1 LAAHNRLLSPNREP
15 EAGGA
20 NAYQNRLNPI
30 AAWDNQSGDHSCV
43 VHTVVIKSVFER
55 ALADCP
61 RSERPPDRSSSS
73 GQPRQR
79 SSYGRV
85 QPSVAYLQASLK
97 VANEINNPGYRSST
111 LNSLGNAYI
120 SLAKV
125 NYRRANSADQRGDS
139 TEANRF
145 REQAFSYD
153 SKALKH
159 FQNSLNLAR
168 TDDRE

>member
-1 LAAHNRLLSPNREP
+1 LQIARAQKDRQTEAAVLGSL
-15 EAGGA
+15 G
-20 NAYQNRLNPI
+20 NAYLLMGEY
-30 AAWDNQSGDHSCV
+30 NQA
-43 VHTVVIKSVFER
+43 I
-55 ALADCP
+55 
-61 RSERPPDRSSSS
+61 
-73 GQPRQR
+73 
-79 SSYGRV
+79 
-85 QPSVAYLQASLK
+85 AYLQASLK

-111 LNSLGNAYI
+111 LNSLGNAI

-159 FQNSLNLAR
+159 FQNSLNLALR
-168 TDDRE
+168 TTDRVKFAYSSIRLSLSPHQSINFS